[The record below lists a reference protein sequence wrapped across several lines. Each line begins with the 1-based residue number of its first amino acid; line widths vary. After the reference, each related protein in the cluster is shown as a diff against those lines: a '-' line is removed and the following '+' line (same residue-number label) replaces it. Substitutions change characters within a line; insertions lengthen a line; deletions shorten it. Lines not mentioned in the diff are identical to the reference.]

1 MMRNIIIFGVSGN
14 IGQQALQI
22 IESNLNDFQITAVSI
37 YHNISVL
44 IKILEKHRTIRIVH
58 LGDETQQAI
67 LTAQYP
73 NITFVT
79 GETGINAMLVAFP
92 TALVL
97 NAISGFAGLYPTLQT
112 LYGKN
117 RTLLLA
123 NKESLVV
130 AGDLINNLLAKN
142 NNQLYPI
149 DSEHCAIFQ
158 CLEQTN
164 PCSEIILTASGGMFA
179 NKTLADLKT
188 IDEQQ
193 ALQHPT
199 WKMGQNITI
208 DSSTMINKGFEII
221 EAYHLFKTSK
231 ITVVLHPQAV
241 LHSAVQY
248 ADYSIIGQLSKPS
261 MLQVLNYFL
270 YYPIRKNS
278 SFLKPLNFEELITLT
293 FQKADLSRWKALQL
307 AYRCLNENNSL
318 AIAFNAAN
326 EALRSLFLAGRIKF
340 YQIMDYIEY
349 FMNQIKPQKLVNYRE
364 IKELNDIIKRD
375 IINYFSEK

>member
-1 MMRNIIIFGVSGN
+1 MRNIIVFGASGN

-22 IESNLNDFQITAVSI
+22 IESNPNDFQITAVSI

-44 IKILEKHRTIRIVH
+44 IKILEKHSTIRIVH

-79 GETGINAMLVAFP
+79 KEAGINVMLAAFP

-97 NAISGFAGLYPTLQT
+97 NAISGFVGLYPTLQT
-112 LYGKN
+112 LYDKN

-142 NNQLYPI
+142 NNKLYPI

-158 CLEQTN
+158 CLDQTN

-199 WKMGQNITI
+199 WNMGQNITI
-208 DSSTMINKGFEII
+208 DSSTMVNKGFEII

-231 ITVVLHPQAV
+231 ITVILHPQAI

-248 ADYSIIGQLSKPS
+248 ADFSIIGQLSKPS

-278 SFLKPLNFEELITLT
+278 SFLKPLNFEKLITLT

-326 EALRSLFLAGRIKF
+326 ETLRSLFLSGRIKF
-340 YQIMDYIEY
+340 YQIVDYIEY
-349 FMNQIKPQKLVNYRE
+349 FMNQIKPQKLINYCE

>member
-1 MMRNIIIFGVSGN
+1 MMRNIIIFGASGN
-14 IGQQALQI
+14 IGQQSLQI
-22 IESNLNDFQITAVSI
+22 IESNPNDFQITAVSI

-44 IKILEKHRTIRIVH
+44 INILDKHRTIMIVH
-58 LGDETQQAI
+58 IGDETQQAI

-79 GETGINAMLVAFP
+79 GETGINVMLAAFP

-112 LYGKN
+112 LYSKN

-123 NKESLVV
+123 NKESLVL

-158 CLEQTN
+158 CLEQINT
-164 PCSEIILTASGGMFA
+164 CSEIILTASGGTFA

-208 DSSTMINKGFEII
+208 DSSTMVNKGFEII
-221 EAYHLFKTSK
+221 EVYHLFKTSK
-231 ITVVLHPQAV
+231 ITVILHPQAI

-293 FQKADLSRWKALQL
+293 FRKADLSRWKALQL

-318 AIAFNAAN
+318 AIGFNAAN
-326 EALRSLFLAGRIKF
+326 ETLRSFFLAGRIKF
-340 YQIMDYIEY
+340 YQIVDYIEY

-375 IINYFSEK
+375 IINYFYEK

>member
-1 MMRNIIIFGVSGN
+1 MRNIIVFGASGN

-22 IESNLNDFQITAVSI
+22 IESNPNDFQITAVSI
-37 YHNISVL
+37 YHNIAVL
-44 IKILEKHRTIRIVH
+44 INILEKHRTIRIVH

-67 LTAQYP
+67 LTEQYP

-79 GETGINAMLVAFP
+79 GETGINAMLSAFP
-92 TALVL
+92 SALVL

-117 RTLLLA
+117 RRLLLA

-130 AGDLINNLLAKN
+130 AGNLINNLLAKN

-164 PCSEIILTASGGMFA
+164 PCSKIILTASGGIFA
-179 NKTLADLKT
+179 NKTLDDLKT
-188 IDEQQ
+188 IDDQQ

-208 DSSTMINKGFEII
+208 DSSTMVNKGFEII

-231 ITVVLHPQAV
+231 ISVILHPQAI

-278 SFLKPLNFEELITLT
+278 SFLKPLNFDELLTLT

-307 AYRCLNENNSL
+307 SYRCLNENNSL

-326 EALRSLFLAGRIKF
+326 ETLRSLFLAGRIKF
-340 YQIMDYIEY
+340 YQIVDYIEY
-349 FMNQIKPQKLVNYRE
+349 FMNQIKPQKIVNYRE
-364 IKELNDIIKRD
+364 IKELNDIIKKD